1 MSRVAGQATAAPS
14 LAEAEPDMSLLS
26 ELFEEIERNPPGI
39 EARKLLIN
47 HYMATGW
54 MDAAQESAATL
65 SRLAPRDPEVKSLVA
80 TLRNIRKSAQRSRS
94 PPPVYSTTSSP
105 HKRNS
110 GQSAT
115 GVHSTK

>member
-1 MSRVAGQATAAPS
+1 MSRITRQATAAPS

-47 HYMATGW
+47 HYMAAGW

-65 SRLAPRDPEVKSLVA
+65 SQLAPRDPEVKSLVA
-80 TLRNIRKSAQRSRS
+80 TLRSIRKSAQRSRS

-105 HKRNS
+105 RKRDS
-110 GQSAT
+110 EQYAT
-115 GVHSTK
+115 RVHSTK